1 MASPAHSDKDK
12 NDDDEDKEKNETNGD
27 DDDDARMPTMM
38 MTMTIP
44 RIDTLDDAAGFAAAM
59 EQYGFCVLQP
69 LSEELTAAAAALRAA
84 ALGFFRQSAADKQAY
99 SSGGTYGPPGW
110 AAQGLESVQRSTRR
124 RKNESSSNDED
135 EDDDT
140 FVADAVESFV
150 YHGGAEAPP
159 VPPVLKEPLDRYHA
173 LVNALLDQV
182 METTALSQGLEKDFF
197 VPFFKNRSCA
207 MRLAY
212 YPAGNGTKYGAHTDY
227 TGFTLLNTEKS
238 GLQVFND
245 NDWVNIPCRSDTMI
259 INAGDLIPVW
269 TNGRFTSALHR
280 VVATPELMHAD
291 RLSIVYFTGPADD
304 VLVEPI
310 QQNDG
315 EALQFQPVLAGEHLR
330 AKLASTNR

>member
-1 MASPAHSDKDK
+1 MSSSSKNTDSCSPSAQT
-12 NDDDEDKEKNETNGD
+12 DDGTAAEGATTPLSEKSVPVISLQD
-27 DDDDARMPTMM
+27 VS
-38 MTMTIP
+38 
-44 RIDTLDDAAGFAAAM
+44 GFRRAF
-59 EQYGFCVLQP
+59 EQYGFAVLP
-69 LSEELTAAAAALRAA
+69 LTPDVTAAASALRTAA
-84 ALGFFRQSAADKQAY
+84 IAFFTSPIAEKQVF

-110 AAQGLESVQRSTRR
+110 AAQGLESVQRSRQTNDTRVDIN
-124 RKNESSSNDED
+124 KGDN
-135 EDDDT
+135 
-140 FVADAVESFV
+140 FKADAVESFV

-245 NDWVNIPCRSDTMI
+245 NDWVDIPCQSDTMI

-280 VVATPELMHAD
+280 VVATPELLHSD

-304 VLVEPI
+304 VLVEPV